1 MGHKLLI
8 PGGEHNQQLSKQELY
23 KYAQQAF
30 QVDQETHEKF
40 MEEVKEEKVI
50 KSIFYNS
57 NMENSSTIIISTI
70 GFHILG
76 KQNSKFWWMNFYW
89 NNSRIK

>member
-1 MGHKLLI
+1 MGHKLLT

-50 KSIFYNS
+50 KSVFYKS
-57 NMENSSTIIISTI
+57 NMENPSTIKFSTI
-70 GFHILG
+70 GSSNLG
-76 KQNSKFWWMNFYW
+76 KQRDSKF
-89 NNSRIK
+89 